1 MDQHVWDGGGDEA
14 DIQEGQVAKKEVGW
28 GCWAWVCP
36 GDEDDE
42 AIHGHG
48 KAVEG

>member
-1 MDQHVWDGGGDEA
+1 M
-14 DIQEGQVAKKEVGW
+14 AKELRGAVERGI
-28 GCWAWVCP
+28 CP

-48 KAVEG
+48 RGLGRGQRAMPVWKGSSARSP